1 MDQMVNGMVRGLL
14 VVMMATLL
22 SGCLPFLGGSVAT
35 GVAVER
41 RSTVALV
48 EDLWVSNKIRAAYIE
63 SEKVR
68 WGNINVTVFRGKVLL
83 TGTAASEEEL
93 QESVRI
99 AKATRGVR
107 AVHSELKVQYAS
119 AQELAEDTWISTQV
133 KMMLLRDEQVRGLD
147 IHVDTTKNIVYL
159 TGLAASIH
167 ERDRAARIASVV
179 KGVKEVVSYI
189 EVDTDSFKPTPL
201 TDEEMKQTP

>member
-1 MDQMVNGMVRGLL
+1 MGNKMARGWMVAL
-14 VVMMATLL
+14 VVGLL
-22 SGCLPFLGGSVAT
+22 SGCAPIVGGGVVT
-35 GVAVER
+35 GVSVER
-41 RSTVALV
+41 RGTVEMV
-48 EDLWVSNKIRAAYIE
+48 EDLWVSNKIRSAYIE
-63 SEKVR
+63 SDKVS
-68 WGNINVTVFRGKVLL
+68 WGNVNVTVFRGKVLL
-83 TGTAASEEEL
+83 TGTAANEEEV

-99 AKATRGVR
+99 AKAIRGVR

-147 IHVDTTKNIVYL
+147 IHVDTTKNVVYL
-159 TGLAASIH
+159 TGLAASIQ

-189 EVDTDSFKPTPL
+189 EVDPESYKPTPL
-201 TDEEMKQTP
+201 EESEPSKP